1 MPVVQYRKSRP
12 VLWRL
17 LDGMEGHQNQVIGLS
32 EAIERLVSVQHVDIR
47 VPRELGGL
55 WSLLPGRLNHYAELP
70 RPDLIIGAG
79 HGTHLPMLTLARRF
93 GGRTVVLMK
102 PSIPLAAFDLCLIPS
117 NHQALRPRTNL
128 VLTDGAINRIRPSQS
143 LCPQTGLIL
152 IGGPS
157 RHFHWCDRKIASQI
171 AAVVRRETRTTWTV
185 ATSRRTP
192 DSFSAAWQ
200 QSGLTVPLVPV
211 HQTSPDWLPERL
223 SRSGT
228 VWVSGDSVSMVYEA
242 LTAGAAVGILEL
254 EVLKPG
260 RVTRGLHQLTSARRV
275 TPWSQWQTGRIL
287 SRPARPLCEADRCA
301 IHVVAEFLPAGL
313 YGSESRYHSV
323 PAANRDAG
331 RPLIVEPGTVFG

>member
-17 LDGMEGHQNQVIGLS
+17 LDGMEGHQNQVIGLC
-32 EAIERLVSVQHVDIR
+32 EAIERLESVEHVDIR

-55 WSLLPGRLNHYAELP
+55 WSLLPGRLNQFAELP

-79 HGTHLPMLTLARRF
+79 HGTHIPMLTLARRF

-117 NHQALRPRTNL
+117 NHQTLRPRRNL
-128 VLTDGAINRIRPSQS
+128 VMTDGAINRMRPSGA
-143 LCPQTGLIL
+143 LCAETGLIL

-157 RHFHWCDRKIASQI
+157 KHFHWCDRKIAGQI
-171 AAVVRRETRTTWTV
+171 AAVVRRETRTAWTI

-192 DSFSAAWQ
+192 DSFSAVWQ
-200 QSGLTVPLVPV
+200 RSGLTVPLVPV
-211 HQTSPDWLPERL
+211 HHTSPDWLPDRL

-228 VWVSGDSVSMVYEA
+228 VWVSGDSVSMIFEA

-254 EVLKPG
+254 DVLKPG
-260 RVTRGLHQLTSARRV
+260 RVTRGIHQLTSAGRV
-275 TPWSQWQTGRIL
+275 TRWSQWRTGRTL
-287 SRPARPLCEADRCA
+287 SRPARPLCESDRCA
-301 IHVVAEFLPAGL
+301 IHIVAEFLPADSH
-313 YGSESRYHSV
+313 GSEFRFHCV
-323 PAANRDAG
+323 PPSDREAG